1 MSETQ
6 NPAPV
11 AGEVRRRARRR
22 GLPLTFLTLY
32 AIIALLFFSLTL
44 FATYELVFRDRV
56 ILGVT
61 VLGQP
66 LQSLQRAEAKQYLQK
81 QFGEPDAILAR
92 FGGEGIV
99 LRAPAAAGSV
109 GDRTWRAYPW
119 ELGLRTDFDPVA
131 EVAIQMGHQGSILRM
146 LADQARCL
154 WFGCDLGTAAQF
166 DEKTARAYLGWLAP
180 QVDQPAHDASLRI
193 DGLRVV
199 STPAQNGR
207 TLDGAALI
215 EFIQQ
220 RVLSGDRSD
229 IAIPFQ
235 VTTAQLTD
243 IDAAKAKVQTILA
256 APAMLTFN
264 GRTWAIDQAA
274 LAGMLSIQRQQD
286 ADGKFHLS
294 VSLRHDR
301 LVAAVKSIAGDINQ
315 PARDARFHFDEK
327 TGALSAIVPS
337 QYGQTLDAEA
347 AAKQIE
353 QQLLT
358 TASRVPGLAS
368 P

>member
-11 AGEVRRRARRR
+11 AGEIRRRARRR

-32 AIIALLFFSLTL
+32 AIIALLFFVLTL

-66 LQSLQRAEAKQYLQK
+66 LQGLQRADAKLYLQK

-99 LRAPAAAGSV
+99 LRAPQVGGAG

-131 EVAIQMGHQGSILRM
+131 EVAIQMGHHGSISQM

-166 DEKTARAYLGWLAP
+166 DEKTARAYLSWRAP
-180 QVDQPAHDASLRI
+180 QVEQPARDASLRI

-199 STPAQNGR
+199 ATPAQNGR
-207 TLDGAALI
+207 TLDGAAMMELL
-215 EFIQQ
+215 QA

-229 IAIPFQ
+229 IPIAFRE
-235 VTTAQLTD
+235 TAPQLTD
-243 IDAAKAKVQTILA
+243 IDAAKAKAEAILA

-286 ADGKFHLS
+286 ADGKLRLN
-294 VSLRHDR
+294 VSLSHDR
-301 LVAAVKSIAGDINQ
+301 LVAAIQSIAGEINQ
-315 PARDARFHFDEK
+315 PARDARFHFDE
-327 TGALSAIVPS
+327 
-337 QYGQTLDAEA
+337 
-347 AAKQIE
+347 
-353 QQLLT
+353 
-358 TASRVPGLAS
+358 
-368 P
+368 